1 MTLLDT
7 ITCLL
12 PRLAE
17 NQRRIAQFILEK
29 PERVLSL
36 SSQQLA
42 ETLNVSQSA
51 VVKFSQKVGVKG
63 YPALKLALSE
73 IIGRQQF
80 DEANPHTALH
90 NRITQND
97 NLMVVAQ
104 KLALEKIIRLLKQ
117 LAISIS
123 NCLKKL
129 WMPLINP
136 SVYKLLALAARG

>member
-63 YPALKLALSE
+63 YPALKLALVESSD
-73 IIGRQQF
+73 GS
-80 DEANPHTALH
+80 
-90 NRITQND
+90 
-97 NLMVVAQ
+97 NLMRP
-104 KLALEKIIRLLKQ
+104 IRIRRCITVSRKM
-117 LAISIS
+117 IT
-123 NCLKKL
+123 
-129 WMPLINP
+129 
-136 SVYKLLALAARG
+136 